1 MDALILEVL
10 LGFGVGLLLGLMGG
24 GGSILTVPALVY
36 LIGQSPQAAVT
47 ASLVIVGTNSA
58 FGAWFHRQHGTLN
71 LRVALLFGGSGMA
84 AAFIM
89 AGVSKRFPP
98 DLLMVAFASLMLL
111 VGGMMLRR
119 RGGASDTIAHPHG
132 TAGIMLAGVGV
143 GALTGLL
150 GVGGGFLIVPALVM
164 WVGLPIREA
173 VGTSLVIIAANSL
186 AGFLGHLGGATL
198 DMQVV
203 LAFALAG
210 VLGTLTG
217 VQLAQRIRPA
227 ALQRAFAVMVVILAV
242 ALLADNLSKLVA

>member
-1 MDALILEVL
+1 
-10 LGFGVGLLLGLMGG
+10 
-24 GGSILTVPALVY
+24 
-36 LIGQSPQAAVT
+36 
-47 ASLVIVGTNSA
+47 
-58 FGAWFHRQHGTLN
+58 
-71 LRVALLFGGSGMA
+71 MA